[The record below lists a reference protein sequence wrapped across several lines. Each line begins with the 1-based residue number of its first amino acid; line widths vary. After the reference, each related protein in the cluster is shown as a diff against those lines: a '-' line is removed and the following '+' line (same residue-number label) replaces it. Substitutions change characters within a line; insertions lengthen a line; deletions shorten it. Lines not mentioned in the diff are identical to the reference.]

1 MDLQIRNV
9 AAQELP
15 LVLDLNEQAIP
26 LVNQLDTETVR
37 WFARTAAYFR
47 VAEINGRVAAF
58 LIAITPDTDYDS
70 QYFGWFC
77 QRYTDFLYVDRIVVT
92 DWAQRRG
99 VGLALYRDLEQFGIE
114 TGCVLAADVYSDP
127 PNEISLAFHTKFGFE
142 RVGSQFVEADGKEVA
157 KFLKQP
163 CIGQ

>member
-99 VGLALYRDLEQFGIE
+99 VGLAL
-114 TGCVLAADVYSDP
+114 
-127 PNEISLAFHTKFGFE
+127 
-142 RVGSQFVEADGKEVA
+142 
-157 KFLKQP
+157 
-163 CIGQ
+163 

>member
-15 LVLDLNEQAIP
+15 LVLELNEQAIP
-26 LVNQLDTETVR
+26 EVNRVELDTLR

-47 VAEINGRVAAF
+47 VAEIDGRVAAF
-58 LIAITPDTDYDS
+58 LIAITPDADYDS

-77 QRYTDFLYVDRIVVT
+77 QRYTDFLYVDRIVVAN
-92 DWAQRRG
+92 WAQRRG
-99 VGLALYRDLEQFGIE
+99 VGLAMYRDLEQFALE
-114 TGCVLAADVYSDP
+114 TGCVLAVDVYSDP
-127 PNEISLAFHTKFGFE
+127 PNEISLAFHAKFGFK

-157 KFLKQP
+157 KFLKPPPDQ
-163 CIGQ
+163 

>member
-15 LVLDLNEQAIP
+15 LVLALNEQAIP
-26 LVNQLDTETVR
+26 LVNHLEIETLH

-47 VAEINGRVAAF
+47 VAEIGGRVAAF
-58 LIAITPDTDYDS
+58 LIAITPDADYDS

-77 QRYTDFLYVDRIVVT
+77 QRYTDFLYVDRVVVA

-99 VGLALYRDLEQFGIE
+99 VGLALYRDLEQFAFE
-114 TGCVLAADVYSDP
+114 TGCTLAADVYSDP
-127 PNEISLAFHTKFGFE
+127 PNEISLAFHAKFGFAQ
-142 RVGSQFVEADGKEVA
+142 VGAQFVEADGKEVA
-157 KFLKQP
+157 KFLKPPPVQ
-163 CIGQ
+163 